1 VLAERASVK
10 RGNEVKR
17 SLRCALDARGGRGAA
32 RTADSKFV
40 VESGEGGSALGHVNA
55 VPPLSSSDR
64 VQVPR
69 ELVLQVASVFAD
81 FRDYVDIRFRRLMGI
96 LGQDQE

>member
-1 VLAERASVK
+1 M
-10 RGNEVKR
+10 
-17 SLRCALDARGGRGAA
+17 
-32 RTADSKFV
+32 

-64 VQVPR
+64 VQVPW
-69 ELVLQVASVFAD
+69 ELVLQVASVFAN
-81 FRDYVDIRFRRLMGI
+81 FRDYADICFRRLMDI